1 MTKQKNKSDFLVNG
15 QPKYADVVKANDKAV
30 GYNLGKS
37 QANLLE
43 QQKKLVEQ
51 QSMMNVQQMMMMQK
65 EDELRKVLSEINS
78 AINQM
83 APPPMPDALMGEQM
97 MSPEMAMGG
106 MPPAGAM
113 PPDMGGMTPDM
124 QGQQGFI

>member
-1 MTKQKNKSDFLVNG
+1 MNKQKNKSDFVVNG

-51 QSMMNVQQMMMMQK
+51 QTMMNMQQMFMMQK
-65 EDELRKVLSEINS
+65 EDELRKLLAEVSNS
-78 AINQM
+78 INQM
-83 APPPMPDALMGEQM
+83 PLPPMPDEMMGEQM
-97 MSPEMAMGG
+97 MTPEMAMSGGG
-106 MPPAGAM
+106 MPPDMAGM
-113 PPDMGGMTPDM
+113 SPEMGMS
-124 QGQQGFI
+124 GQQGLM